1 MRIIIQGNNRGAN
14 LEDLLTDAIDN
25 TMKLISKDSPELYKD
40 ITDNVERIDCSNV
53 IVDLEF
59 KLKGQDDPVVLTA
72 NHGNDTELLTFIY
85 DVNEDCSLEL
95 KKYNNDDAGQD
106 SMFTKEEHAV
116 YNINNGLA
124 EVEEKL
130 DVTGINVVYENTFSN
145 ITVFVY
151 ENGYVKYYNTDGKL
165 VQETTVKSEDIE
177 DFIQFLKD
185 NLEGNRNE

>member
-1 MRIIIQGNNRGAN
+1 MNIY
-14 LEDLLTDAIDN
+14 DLIE
-25 TMKLISKDSPELYKD
+25 KDSPELYKD
-40 ITDNVERIDCSNV
+40 LTDKVERIDSNN
-53 IVDLEF
+53 IVLDMEF
-59 KLKGQDDPVVLTA
+59 KLKDQEDPVVLTA

-85 DVNEDCSLEL
+85 EVQEDGELKL
-95 KKYNNDDAGQD
+95 KKYNNDDADQD

-116 YNINNGLA
+116 YNISNGLA

-165 VQETTVKSEDIE
+165 VQETTVKSEDID
-177 DFIQFLKD
+177 DFIQFLKV
-185 NLEGNRNE
+185 NLEVNNDEV

>member
-1 MRIIIQGNNRGAN
+1 MRIIIQGNNRGAK
-14 LEDLLTDAIDN
+14 LEDLLCQALMNIYD
-25 TMKLISKDSPELYKD
+25 LIEKDSPELYKD
-40 ITDNVERIDCSNV
+40 LTDKVERIDSNN
-53 IVDLEF
+53 IVLDLEF

-85 DVNEDCSLEL
+85 DVNEEGLLEL

-116 YNINNGLA
+116 YNINNGLV

-165 VQETTVKSEDIE
+165 VQETTVKPKNIKN
-177 DFIQFLKD
+177 FIQFLKD
-185 NLEGNRNE
+185 NLEG

>member
-1 MRIIIQGNNRGAN
+1 MRIIIQGNNRGAK
-14 LEDLLTDAIDN
+14 LEDLLGQALMNIYD
-25 TMKLISKDSPELYKD
+25 LIEKDSPELYKD
-40 ITDNVERIDCSNV
+40 LTDKVERIDCNNV
-53 IVDLEF
+53 VVDLEF

-116 YNINNGLA
+116 YNINNGLV

-165 VQETTVKSEDIE
+165 VQETTVKPEDIE

-185 NLEGNRNE
+185 NLEG